1 MQNQTKYKTSPQGE
15 KKWKNMNR
23 LLTIVLPAALSLV
36 PTSAQER
43 MNVVLTDKTVQS
55 FDISRVEQVAF
66 ENKEAVR
73 VQVGNAEGITSGAAT
88 VSARLIAETSGLDG
102 ITCGFFYGTTP
113 SPQLQAQAE
122 LQQTTDGGSAFS
134 ANLSGLEPSTTY
146 YFRPYIIY
154 NNV

>member
-1 MQNQTKYKTSPQGE
+1 MQNQAKYKTSPQGG

-55 FDISRVEQVAF
+55 FDIPRVEQVAF

-88 VSARLIAETSGLDG
+88 VSARLIAET
-102 ITCGFFYGTTP
+102 
-113 SPQLQAQAE
+113 
-122 LQQTTDGGSAFS
+122 
-134 ANLSGLEPSTTY
+134 
-146 YFRPYIIY
+146 
-154 NNV
+154 